1 MIGVVLLAQAAQSG
15 GVAGQTSVDAA
26 ERALA
31 DFTSALEA
39 VGLSLILV
47 VLVCVNSLLVFSVYA
62 SSRNSCGCSKCRGRS
77 MRQVLLGISLNM
89 VAFFSSEWRHIDT
102 IGPQGH
108 PVSDA
113 ASFFLVCITLLSS
126 LSALAFGVAGI
137 NILMDAP
144 RIGAQCPLAQGDVGD
159 SAVCNETDN
168 VVQLENRTVGCGGVW
183 ERELAGALEGK
194 QR

>member
-1 MIGVVLLAQAAQSG
+1 MIGVVLLAQAAQSS
-15 GVAGQTSVDAA
+15 GVAGQASSDMFQ
-26 ERALA
+26 RALA

-39 VGLSLILV
+39 AGLSLILV
-47 VLVCVNSLLVFSVYA
+47 ALVCVNSLLGFRVYA

-77 MRQVLLGISLNM
+77 MRQALLGISLNM

-126 LSALAFGVAGI
+126 LAALAFGVAGI

-159 SAVCNETDN
+159 SATSTEDGGTARWES
-168 VVQLENRTVGCGGVW
+168 QAARCGSAW
-183 ERELAGALEGK
+183 EVELSSALLK
-194 QR
+194 R

>member
-1 MIGVVLLAQAAQSG
+1 MLLLAQAAQSN

-47 VLVCVNSLLVFSVYA
+47 VLVCVNVILGYSLYA
-62 SSRNSCGCSKCRGRS
+62 SSRNSCGCSKCRGCS
-77 MRQVLLGISLNM
+77 MRQVLLGVSLNM
-89 VAFFSSEWRHIDT
+89 VAFFLSTWRHIDT

-113 ASFFLVCITLLSS
+113 ASFFLIGITLLSS
-126 LSALAFGVAGI
+126 LAALAFGVAGI
-137 NILMDAP
+137 NALMDDAP
-144 RIGAQCPLAQGDVGD
+144 RIGAQCPLDQGETGD
-159 SAVCNETDN
+159 AAASAEDGGTARW
-168 VVQLENRTVGCGGVW
+168 ENRTISCGSAW
-183 ERELAGALEGK
+183 ERELAGALGRK
-194 QR
+194 Q

>member
-1 MIGVVLLAQAAQSG
+1 MIGVVLLAQAAQSS
-15 GVAGQTSVDAA
+15 GVAGQASSDMFQ
-26 ERALA
+26 RALA

-39 VGLSLILV
+39 AGLSLILV
-47 VLVCVNSLLVFSVYA
+47 ALVCVNSLLGFRVYA

-77 MRQVLLGISLNM
+77 MRQALLGISLNM
-89 VAFFSSEWRHIDT
+89 VAFFSSAWRHIDT

-126 LSALAFGVAGI
+126 LAALAFCVAGI

-183 ERELAGALEGK
+183 ERELAGALGSK

>member
-47 VLVCVNSLLVFSVYA
+47 VLVCVNSLLGFSVYA

-77 MRQVLLGISLNM
+77 MRQVLLCVSLNM
-89 VAFFSSEWRHIDT
+89 VAFFLSTWRLVDT

-113 ASFFLVCITLLSS
+113 ASFFLIGITLLSS
-126 LSALAFGVAGI
+126 LAALAFGVAGI

-159 SAVCNETDN
+159 SATSAED
-168 VVQLENRTVGCGGVW
+168 GCTARW
-183 ERELAGALEGK
+183 ESQAARCGSAWEFELSSALLK
-194 QR
+194 R

>member
-1 MIGVVLLAQAAQSG
+1 MLLLAQAAQSDG
-15 GVAGQTSVDAA
+15 AAVQASDAA

-47 VLVCVNSLLVFSVYA
+47 ALVCVNSLLGFRFYA

-77 MRQVLLGISLNM
+77 MRQVLLGASLNM
-89 VAFFSSEWRHIDT
+89 VAFFLSAWRHIDT

-113 ASFFLVCITLLSS
+113 VSFFLIGITLLSP
-126 LSALAFGVAGI
+126 LAALAFGAAGI

-159 SAVCNETDN
+159 STASAEDGGTARWES
-168 VVQLENRTVGCGGVW
+168 QAARCGSAW
-183 ERELAGALEGK
+183 EVELSSALLK
-194 QR
+194 R

>member
-15 GVAGQTSVDAA
+15 GVAGQTSVDAV

-39 VGLSLILV
+39 AGLSLILV
-47 VLVCVNSLLVFSVYA
+47 VLVCVNVLLGFSLYA
-62 SSRNSCGCSKCRGRS
+62 SSRNSCGCSKCRGSS
-77 MRQVLLGISLNM
+77 MRQVLLGVSLNM
-89 VAFFSSEWRHIDT
+89 VAFFLSTWRHIDT

-113 ASFFLVCITLLSS
+113 ASFFLIGITLLSS
-126 LSALAFGVAGI
+126 LAALAFGVAGI

-183 ERELAGALEGK
+183 ERELAGALGRK
-194 QR
+194 Q

>member
-1 MIGVVLLAQAAQSG
+1 MIGAVLLAQAAQSG

-47 VLVCVNSLLVFSVYA
+47 VLVCVNSLLGFRVYA
-62 SSRNSCGCSKCRGRS
+62 SSRNSCGCSECRGRS
-77 MRQVLLGISLNM
+77 MRQVLLGAALNM
-89 VAFFSSEWRHIDT
+89 VAFFLSAWRHIDT

-113 ASFFLVCITLLSS
+113 VSFFLVCITLLSS
-126 LSALAFGVAGI
+126 LAALAFGVAGI

-159 SAVCNETDN
+159 SAASAEDGGTTRW
-168 VVQLENRTVGCGGVW
+168 ESRAARCGSAW
-183 ERELAGALEGK
+183 EVELSSALLK
-194 QR
+194 R